1 MVVLANRV
9 KVSTATTGTGT
20 VTLGA
25 AASGYQTFADGGV
38 ADGDTVRYTIEDGSD
53 WEIGYGLYNSA
64 GPTLTRTL
72 MESSTGSLLNLSGA
86 AELFITAGVE
96 EVYGYVTSTLN
107 ADRTLD
113 SGVEFDTGS
122 GFTIANGVTLTIPV
136 DAQLVINGYTE
147 KRPF

>member
-9 KVSTATTGTGT
+9 KVETATAGSGT

-25 AASGYQTFADGGV
+25 AFNGYQTFGDGGII
-38 ADGDTVRYTIEDGSD
+38 DGDTVRYTIEDGD
-53 WEIGYGLYNSA
+53 DFEIGSGLYTA
-64 GPTLTRTL
+64 VGTTMTRVL
-72 MESSTGSLLNLSGA
+72 IESSTGSLLNLSGSA
-86 AELFITAGVE
+86 SVFISAGVE

-113 SGVEFDTGS
+113 SGVEFDTGK
-122 GFTIANGVTLTIPV
+122 GFTIADGVTLIIPT
-136 DAQLVINGYTE
+136 DAQLVINNYTE

>member
-38 ADGDTVRYTIEDGSD
+38 ADGDTVRYTIEDGTD

>member
-9 KVSTATTGTGT
+9 KVGTATTGTGT

-25 AASGYQTFADGGV
+25 AATGYQTFADGGV
-38 ADGDTVRYTIEDGSD
+38 VDGDTVRYTIEDGVD
-53 WEIGYGLYNSA
+53 WEIGYGLYSSS

-72 MESSTGSLLNLSGA
+72 MESSTGSLLNLTGA

-96 EVYGYVTSTLN
+96 EVYGYVTTVLN
-107 ADRTLD
+107 ADRTLE
-113 SGVEFDTGS
+113 SGVEFDTGK
-122 GFTIANGVTLTIPV
+122 GFTIADGVTLTIPT
-136 DAQLVINGYTE
+136 DAQLVINNYTE